1 MVPTWSNIDRDS
13 SPFENVSLQR
23 WPYQGLLHL
32 SVRILGDRRWR
43 ELRGRRR
50 EGSRREMNTKRA
62 KRGKEKKSIPRGKQ
76 VGAAVV
82 MNIYRAAV

>member
-1 MVPTWSNIDRDS
+1 MVPTWSNTDRDS
-13 SPFENVSLQR
+13 SSFENVFLQR

-32 SVRILGDRRWR
+32 SVRILEDRRWR

-50 EGSRREMNTKRA
+50 EGSRREMNAKRA